1 MILIT
6 SEGNEQVAVDSLRTG
21 AIDYILKKNI
31 TGLAARISRALD
43 IWTDLK
49 AVKTMEEEISGSVC
63 LNTEL
68 SIERYPLIA
77 EGESRLS
84 LQRNR
89 RNSEIFGRE
98 GLDTETPVSLH
109 HFLYS
114 VHLLW

>member
-1 MILIT
+1 MPRA
-6 SEGNEQVAVDSLRTG
+6 GVA
-21 AIDYILKKNI
+21 
-31 TGLAARISRALD
+31 ISK
-43 IWTDLK
+43 DLTRSF
-49 AVKTMEEEISGSVC
+49 KTVEEEISGSAC